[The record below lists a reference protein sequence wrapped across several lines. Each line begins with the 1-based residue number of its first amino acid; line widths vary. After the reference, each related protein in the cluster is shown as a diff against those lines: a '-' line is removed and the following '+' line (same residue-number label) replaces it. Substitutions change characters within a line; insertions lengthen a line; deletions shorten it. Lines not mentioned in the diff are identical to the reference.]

1 MPEPPDD
8 VSAAYQE
15 ALISFID
22 CLAHGLGDATGEQL
36 KILAMQ
42 AAMRLRDQEGQE
54 AVERMFEEAKVIMDT
69 VIARREKEAAEKG
82 KK

>member
-1 MPEPPDD
+1 
-8 VSAAYQE
+8 
-15 ALISFID
+15 
-22 CLAHGLGDATGEQL
+22 
-36 KILAMQ
+36 MQ